1 MLEEDVERDAED
13 GAEEDTE
20 EDAEV
25 DAEDGA
31 EEDAEEDPEINIIK
45 FPLLYELCFLYA
57 PRVCDVTGHRNEEC
71 DKWYFCDDSCRC
83 ELLLVLWVRLNCY
96 MFLINSYAP

>member
-1 MLEEDVERDAED
+1 MLEVDAEGDAED

-20 EDAEV
+20 EDTEEDAEE

-45 FPLLYELCFLYA
+45 FSLRYLLCFLYVS
-57 PRVCDVTGHRNEEC
+57 RCCDVSGHWNEEY
-71 DKWYFCDDSCRC
+71 DKRYFCVDNSRY
-83 ELLLVLWVRLNCY
+83 ELLPVL
-96 MFLINSYAP
+96 